1 MAWATDI
8 GQGMIVTFSP
18 VTGGS
23 VDGTL
28 IGVTPPVMSR
38 DMLDITDHG
47 AAHRWRTFLD
57 GLIDAG
63 ELVLE
68 VLFDPGQD
76 PQVLLDSAESS
87 LVMTFPPMGYT
98 VASAA
103 WTCNAS
109 VSELSVEA
117 PIDDAVK
124 ASITCKLTGKPT
136 FTTPS

>member
-1 MAWATDI
+1 MAWGPDI
-8 GQGMIVTFSP
+8 GQGMAITFTP
-18 VTGGS
+18 WNGS
-23 VDGTL
+23 GTL

-68 VLFDPGQD
+68 VLFDPGLD
-76 PQVLLDSAESS
+76 PVTLMESAAA
-87 LVMTFPPMGYT
+87 TITIAFPLMGYAT
-98 VASAA
+98 SVADWQCSAMI
-103 WTCNAS
+103 
-109 VSELSVEA
+109 SEISVEA

-124 ASITCKLTGKPT
+124 ASITCKLSGKPT
-136 FTTPS
+136 FTAPV